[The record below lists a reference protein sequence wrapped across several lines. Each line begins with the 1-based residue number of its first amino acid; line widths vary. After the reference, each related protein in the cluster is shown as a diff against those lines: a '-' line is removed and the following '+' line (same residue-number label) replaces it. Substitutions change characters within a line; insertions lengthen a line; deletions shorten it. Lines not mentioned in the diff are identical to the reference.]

1 MQRIPFWLQ
10 NTSTDVF
17 HCYVQGFLNPTKTD
31 RRFFQSRIRELIEQ
45 GIIERVAVLDHN
57 PKSTTSKIPCLR
69 LITSEEQSEIPQEH
83 EEAVVQDPGVEEDV
97 MDNSSGINF
106 RMHPP
111 YEYSLTE
118 LDRRIQDD
126 RHSA

>member
-1 MQRIPFWLQ
+1 MYFLSHYI
-10 NTSTDVF
+10 
-17 HCYVQGFLNPTKTD
+17 QGFLNPTKTD
-31 RRFFQSRIRELIEQ
+31 RRFFQSRVRELIEQ

-69 LITSEEQSEIPQEH
+69 LITSEEQSHISQEEEH
-83 EEAVVQDPGVEEDV
+83 EEAVVQDPGVEDV
-97 MDNSSGINF
+97 VDTSSGMIF
-106 RMHPP
+106 RMRPP
-111 YEYSLTE
+111 YESSLTE